1 MAAQYG
7 AGGPVQTQGH
17 FNKHVVYNVNGTRFE
32 VLARYQ
38 PIKPVGKGAYGLVCS
53 AQDQQLSQKV
63 AIKKVVRA
71 FDDVVDGKR
80 ILREIKLMKFCVH
93 ENICTVRDVIPPR
106 TFDSFEDVYIVSDLM
121 DTDLH
126 QIIRS
131 KQGLS
136 DDHVQYFLY
145 QILRGL
151 KYLHSANILHR
162 DLKPGNLLVNANCDL
177 KICDLGLARM
187 MDPADVLR
195 DMTEY
200 VVTRWYRAPELLLSS
215 TAYTRSIDVW
225 SVGCILAELIGR
237 KPLFPGKNHVDQLNL
252 ITSIAGTP
260 TAEELLLISN
270 EQALKFMKSMPF
282 KPRVNMATRLPGAS
296 AHGVDLLDK
305 MLQFDPRKRISVSA
319 ALEHPYLATYH
330 DASNEPVAKSVFM
343 ADFEDIEMT
352 KHKLRQLVWNEMLHF
367 HHDLRDDAGGS
378 AAAPQAKRLRASA
391 PVRGSQSNCGR
402 AIPGAQAGPTGQ
414 WVQQAGMAKP
424 YGQQ

>member
-1 MAAQYG
+1 
-7 AGGPVQTQGH
+7 
-17 FNKHVVYNVNGTRFE
+17 
-32 VLARYQ
+32 
-38 PIKPVGKGAYGLVCS
+38 
-53 AQDQQLSQKV
+53 
-63 AIKKVVRA
+63 
-71 FDDVVDGKR
+71 
-80 ILREIKLMKFCVH
+80 MKFCDH
-93 ENICTVRDVIPPR
+93 ENICSCRDVMPPKS
-106 TFDSFEDVYIVSDLM
+106 FDSFDDVYIVSDLM

-200 VVTRWYRAPELLLSS
+200 VVTRWYRPPELLLSS
-215 TAYTRSIDVW
+215 TAYTKSIDMW
-225 SVGCILAELIGR
+225 SVGCILAELMAR

-252 ITSIAGTP
+252 ITSIVGTP
-260 TAEELLLISN
+260 LPEELLIVTN

-282 KPRVNMATRLPGAS
+282 KPRVNLGTRIADAS
-296 AHGVDLLDK
+296 PVGIALLDQ
-305 MLQFDPRKRISVSA
+305 MLQFDPRKRISVQT

-330 DASNEPVAKSVFM
+330 DASNEPVAKSVFK
-343 ADFEDIEMT
+343 ADFEDLEMT
-352 KHKLRQLVWNEMLHF
+352 KQKLRQLVWAEMLAF
-367 HHDLRDDAGGS
+367 HPALREDS
-378 AAAPQAKRLRASA
+378 ASTAPEAKRM
-391 PVRGSQSNCGR
+391 RGDTAATFSTAVVGGGPS
-402 AIPGAQAGPTGQ
+402 PAQPQ
-414 WVQQAGMAKP
+414 PWVQGSGAAQL
-424 YGQQ
+424 YGQKEK